1 MKEPSFSV
9 AASTGVFA
17 AALAA
22 LYVMLTESLILIH
35 IVSRIRATQH
45 KELQHIVN
53 RDSWNRLP
61 QEFSPKKTVA
71 SGTMIAGQVH
81 PAAGVDHQPRMQLTL
96 QAESKRAHAVE
107 STKFLSLPPDFRSA
121 DALPCLSTNPATVIV
136 VRSGNRDLA
145 GRYSVGQEFG

>member
-1 MKEPSFSV
+1 MEHGVYCSVPAMKEPSFSV

-35 IVSRIRATQH
+35 IVSRIRATQQ

-71 SGTMIAGQVH
+71 RYAMNV
-81 PAAGVDHQPRMQLTL
+81 
-96 QAESKRAHAVE
+96 
-107 STKFLSLPPDFRSA
+107 
-121 DALPCLSTNPATVIV
+121 LSTGSNH
-136 VRSGNRDLA
+136 R
-145 GRYSVGQEFG
+145 